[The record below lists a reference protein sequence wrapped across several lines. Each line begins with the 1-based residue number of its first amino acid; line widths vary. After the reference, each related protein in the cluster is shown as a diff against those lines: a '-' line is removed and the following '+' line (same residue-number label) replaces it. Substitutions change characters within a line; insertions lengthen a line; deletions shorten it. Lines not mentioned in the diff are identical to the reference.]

1 MRAHQFE
8 RKMKEFFQKNEKT
21 LDKIKDVRYDIKV
34 ARLKRTRCQPN
45 ELSAKKTFKKKLKNI

>member
-21 LDKIKDVRYDIKV
+21 LDKIKDVRYDRKLHD
-34 ARLKRTRCQPN
+34 LKERD
-45 ELSAKKTFKKKLKNI
+45 A

>member
-21 LDKIKDVRYDIKV
+21 LDKIKDVRYDTKV
-34 ARLKRTRCQPN
+34 AQLKRTRC
-45 ELSAKKTFKKKLKNI
+45 LT